1 MAFTGK
7 ATYSAGA
14 ALPEIAEDVSDIIGL
29 VSPHETPLLDHLGDP
44 QRSALSTVHEWLED
58 TLLPNTDAV
67 DDQTISLP
75 AVDTIFT
82 VENGDRFRIGDQI
95 MLEGKPEVMLVTGIA
110 GNDLTVVRQY
120 GGSPSSSLV
129 DNDIINIIGN
139 AAVEG
144 DDAPT
149 TRFTNRVR
157 KQNYT
162 QIFTATV
169 EVSGSQLATQSIGLD
184 DELDYQKQE
193 RLRELLRDLEN
204 CVINGYAASS
214 DPQGD
219 SSTRRTMRGALAAI
233 ATNQFEPNV
242 GPIPA
247 GDGAGNDL
255 LNEAVLNAALREIWE
270 QSSGTIDTI
279 VCAGFQKRQIN
290 GFISST
296 QRFIDHETKFS
307 SLVDIYESDFGVC
320 RVIMSRWVPLDMLLL
335 LDSSR
340 MDVLPLASRSF
351 QFKPL
356 ASQGDAE
363 TGQVIGEYTLEF
375 RNENAHAFINNLL
388 ATP

>member
-44 QRSALSTVHEWLED
+44 QRSAMSTVHEWLED

-67 DDQTISLP
+67 DDQTITDP
-75 AVDTIFT
+75 AADTVFT
-82 VENGDRFRIGDQI
+82 VDNGDRFRVGDQI
-95 MLEGKPEVMLVTGIA
+95 MLAGKEEVMFVTNIA
-110 GNDLTVVRQY
+110 SDDLTVVRTY
-120 GGSPSSSLV
+120 GGSPSANLV
-129 DNDIINIIGN
+129 DNDVINIIGN
-139 AAVEG
+139 AALEG

-162 QIFTATV
+162 QIFTSTV

-204 CVINGYAASS
+204 CVINGYAAASN
-214 DPQGD
+214 PQGD
-219 SSTRRTMRGALAAI
+219 SSTRRTMRGALATI
-233 ATNQFEPNV
+233 ATNQFQPNV

-247 GDGAGNDL
+247 GDGIGNDL
-255 LNEAVLNAALREIWE
+255 LNEAVLNAVLREVWE

-279 VCAGFQKRQIN
+279 VCAGFQKRRIN
-290 GFISST
+290 EFIASA
-296 QRFIDHETKFS
+296 QRFIDHDNKFS

-320 RVIMSRWVPLDMLLL
+320 RVIMSRWVPLDTLLF

-340 MDVLPLASRSF
+340 MDVLPLAGRSF
-351 QFKPL
+351 HFKPL

-375 RNENAHAFINNLL
+375 RNENAHAFIKDL
-388 ATP
+388 